1 MSEKS
6 TRPTFD
12 DPLPTEA
19 QIHKAIETRDLVGK
33 AEDPSLA
40 ALGDLDLTPEQSASA
55 AKVMFEP
62 TVKRL
67 VILVDNL
74 IHLAGNGDFALWAPL
89 AAIDAAIKGLDWSSA
104 SVTQRLKFLALVA
117 QTLSHYGARMDEHRE
132 AIERSLEESGAAETA
147 GALPDW
153 TIPDTLEMYNIV
165 DAMYPAPIPDGVI
178 EDCATDIFELVGDE
192 DEPVEETTPPTGVED
207 PEVRS

>member
-1 MSEKS
+1 MTEKS
-6 TRPTFD
+6 ARPTFD

-19 QIHKAIETRDLVGK
+19 QIRKAVETRDLVGK

-89 AAIDAAIKGLDWSSA
+89 AAIDATVRGLDWTSA
-104 SVTQRLKFLALVA
+104 TPLQVCKFFALLA
-117 QTLSHYGARMDEHRE
+117 QTLSHYGARMDEYR
-132 AIERSLEESGAAETA
+132 IKAEDVDTMGDTA
-147 GALPDW
+147 RIPLPEW
-153 TIPDTLEMYNIV
+153 TTADTLAMYDIV
-165 DAMYPAPIPDGVI
+165 EAMYPDEKEAVTDPEPEPDPETAAPI
-178 EDCATDIFELVGDE
+178 
-192 DEPVEETTPPTGVED
+192 GVED